1 MSAKRRYLA
10 SVLDRLGLS
19 RVVLAARARDVYPW
33 RWLTVVTYHRV
44 ADATARGFD
53 PDVVDASPGDFERQL
68 TMLKRYFT
76 LVDTRDLDAW
86 RAGGELPPNPAMITF
101 DDGYR
106 DNHDVVLP
114 LLKRHDAKA
123 VFFIATSYVTDRR
136 LYWWEHINHVIADS
150 TQDRLILEV
159 DAGGAPQGLDL
170 ALGTTGERRAAVKV
184 LLKLVKAEPGLS
196 MDRFL
201 GALYRSAGLTFD
213 RNDELAL
220 VDEML
225 MSWDH
230 IRSLSRA
237 GMDVQSHSHSHR
249 VLHTLTPDE
258 VVHDLRRSR
267 AELEGAIDRPVIAL
281 AYPTGRPIRDQPTLR
296 QAVLDAGYRYGF
308 TVQRLVPLARIHD
321 WLDIPR
327 MMIDRAVSDSFY
339 RSTLAIP
346 SLAY

>member
-10 SVLDRLGLS
+10 SVLDRVGLS
-19 RVVLAARARDVYPW
+19 RAVLAARARNVYPW

-44 ADATARGFD
+44 AEATARGFD
-53 PDVVDASPGDFERQL
+53 PDVVDASPADFERQL
-68 TMLKRYFT
+68 MMLKQYFT
-76 LVDTRDLDAW
+76 LVDTGDLDAW
-86 RAGGELPPNPAMITF
+86 RAGGELPRNPAMITF

-114 LLKRHDAKA
+114 ILRRHQAKA
-123 VFFIATSYVTDRR
+123 VFFIATSYVSDRR

-150 TQDRLILEV
+150 PLDRLILEV
-159 DAGGAPQGLDL
+159 GAPVPQSLDL
-170 ALGTTGERRAAVKV
+170 ALGTAAERHTAVKV
-184 LLKLVKAEPGLS
+184 LLKLVKAEPGLD
-196 MDRFL
+196 MEQFL
-201 GALYRSAGLTFD
+201 DDLYRSAGLTFN
-213 RNDELAL
+213 RKDELGL
-220 VDEML
+220 VEEML
-225 MSWDH
+225 MNWDH
-230 IRSLSRA
+230 IRNLSKA

-249 VLHTLTPDE
+249 VLHTLPLEE
-258 VVHDLRRSR
+258 VIRDLRRSKSD
-267 AELEGAIDRPVIAL
+267 LEGAIDRPVVAL
-281 AYPTGRPIRDQPTLR
+281 AYPTGRPIRDQPLLR